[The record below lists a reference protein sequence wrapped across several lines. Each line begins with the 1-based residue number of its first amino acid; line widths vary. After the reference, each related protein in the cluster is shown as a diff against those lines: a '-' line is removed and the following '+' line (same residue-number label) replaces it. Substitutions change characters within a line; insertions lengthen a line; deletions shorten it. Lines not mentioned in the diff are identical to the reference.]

1 MSVLIGFFAVL
12 LGFLI
17 IVLIRIQ
24 DRQRYVEPPT
34 MPVRVFEEVDSRLDK
49 ETEELKQKEIQR
61 QKDFIEVMN
70 YNVEKAYQKKV
81 KNYYE

>member
-12 LGFLI
+12 IGFLI
-17 IVLIRIQ
+17 IVLIRIS
-24 DRQRYVEPPT
+24 DRQRYVEPPIT
-34 MPVRVFEEVDSRLDK
+34 SVRVFEEKAKEDK
-49 ETEELKQKEIQR
+49 ELEELRLKEIQR